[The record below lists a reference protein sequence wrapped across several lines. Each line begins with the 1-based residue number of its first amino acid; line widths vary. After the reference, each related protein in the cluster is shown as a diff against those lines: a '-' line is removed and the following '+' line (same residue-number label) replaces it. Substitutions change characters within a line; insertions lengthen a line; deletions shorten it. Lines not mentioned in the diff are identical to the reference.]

1 VNQLKSVTVP
11 DTYNNKKLD
20 RFLKETFKNL
30 PLNAIY
36 KALRTK
42 DIRVNGVKAS
52 QNVVLQAGD
61 QLDIY
66 IKDEVLYGTFNAYEP
81 IGSALEIVFEDH
93 NLLLVN
99 KQPSIPV
106 HTDIDPNET
115 TLLDMAVKYLEE
127 KREYIS
133 GSPNSFAPALC
144 HRLDRNTGGI
154 IIIAK
159 TPEALAIMLDKIKKR
174 EVKKYYQCLVIGC
187 PNPMQAELKSYLF
200 KDSSK
205 SLVHIYNER
214 KPGAV
219 EIITRYKVLEAG
231 EEISRLEVELVTG
244 KTHQIRAHLAHI
256 GHPIVGDGKY
266 GINKFNR
273 KVGAKHQALWAYKV
287 KFDFKEGGILSYLKG
302 KTFETKVD
310 FVISPKTSWE

>member
-1 VNQLKSVTVP
+1 MISITVP
-11 DTYNNKKLD
+11 DNYNDKKLD
-20 RFLKETFKNL
+20 RFLKETFKTL

-36 KALRTK
+36 KALRSK
-42 DIRVNGVKAS
+42 DIRVNGVKTN
-52 QNVVLQAGD
+52 QNLVLQAGD

-66 IKDEVLYGTFNAYEP
+66 IKDELLYGAADAPQE
-81 IGSALEIVFEDH
+81 SSLEIIYEDH

-99 KQPSIPV
+99 KQPGIPV
-106 HTDIDPNET
+106 HSDVDPNET
-115 TLLDMAVKYLEE
+115 TLLDIAVKYLKE
-127 KREYIS
+127 KGEYIS
-133 GSPNSFAPALC
+133 GSPSSFAPALC

-154 IIIAK
+154 VIIAK
-159 TPEALAIMLDKIKKR
+159 TPEALNIMLDKIKKR

-187 PNPMQAELKSYLF
+187 PSPMQAELKNYLF

-214 KPGAV
+214 KTGAV
-219 EIITRYKVLEAG
+219 EIITRYKVLEAR

-287 KFDFKEGGILSYLKG
+287 KFEFENGGMLDYFRG
-302 KTFETKVD
+302 KVFETKVN
-310 FVISPKTSWE
+310 FGVISNSAHT